1 LRKAL
6 PSIAGEHDGHAA
18 HAHLK
23 RARAFCEAQYEAQ
36 VVLCHLAAMLLAR
49 PRPPG
54 RVSDVGSH
62 GNKVTAPVE
71 PKSAIFNLL
80 GSSRER

>member
-1 LRKAL
+1 LRRAL

-23 RARAFCEAQYEAQ
+23 RARAFREAQYEAQ
-36 VVLCHLAAMLLAR
+36 IVLRHLAAAPLAR

-54 RVSDVGSH
+54 SASDVGSLQKCN
-62 GNKVTAPVE
+62 G
-71 PKSAIFNLL
+71 L
-80 GSSRER
+80 GWVDAGA